1 MPTTRETIL
10 QALLVALQ
18 TMPGVTV
25 LREEVLSERLP
36 AQPMACCSNAA
47 GGPSL

>member
-18 TMPGVTV
+18 TVPGPTAP
-25 LREEVLSERLP
+25 RAEVLAGRP
-36 AQPMACCSNAA
+36 PA
-47 GGPSL
+47 GGLVILRDGNP